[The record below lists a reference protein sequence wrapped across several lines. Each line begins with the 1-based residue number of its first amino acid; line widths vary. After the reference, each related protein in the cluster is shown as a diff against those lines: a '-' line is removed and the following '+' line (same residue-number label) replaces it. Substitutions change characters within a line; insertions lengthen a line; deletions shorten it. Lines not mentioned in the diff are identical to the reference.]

1 MSETHREW
9 IGKRVKTYR
18 KISKLS
24 QKDFARKAG
33 IPLNEYKRIE
43 NGEVEI
49 RIARYM
55 RLQDAAGIKLLTKE
69 DYRPSVIQLF
79 GKKTKPEQQTLLHT
93 FLNIEK
99 NASEQ
104 GLYWVDYL
112 KEFFPSMAEL
122 IQRMVEKEMYHLN
135 SKIAQQ

>member
-9 IGKRVKTYR
+9 IGKRAKKYR

-24 QKDFARKAG
+24 QKDFAKKAG
-33 IPLNEYKRIE
+33 IPLDEYMRIE
-43 NGEVEI
+43 NGEIEI

-55 RLQDAAGIKLLTKE
+55 RLQDAAGIKPLTKE
-69 DYRPSVIQLF
+69 DYRPSVMQLF
-79 GKKTKPEQQTLLHT
+79 SKKTKPEQRALLHT
-93 FLNIEK
+93 FLDIEK

-122 IQRMVEKEMYHLN
+122 IQRMVEKEMYRLN
-135 SKIAQQ
+135 SKIAE